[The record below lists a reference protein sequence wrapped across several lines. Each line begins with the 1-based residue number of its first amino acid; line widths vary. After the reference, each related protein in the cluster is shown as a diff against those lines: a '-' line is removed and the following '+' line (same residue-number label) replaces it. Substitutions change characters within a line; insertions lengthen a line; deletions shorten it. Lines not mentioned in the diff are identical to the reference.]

1 MAANDQED
9 HIMDESAN
17 EIDLVVG
24 SMINVRPDEDRE
36 AYEEEYER
44 MQDVQEMLRE
54 EGIEVDLLSQ
64 PGTEVWEGGIASFY
78 DLYQL
83 KQLAAHLERGEDVKM
98 LLSDSSPN
106 GEEYD
111 SLLAD
116 IISEEAT
123 TRFPHLIR
131 HQGDGGFYL
140 PADFSEPIWA
150 ESEDDEEEFDEEDDE
165 DMFEEGRVITFGSS
179 VALLRELTELE
190 ELFRQA
196 SVPLGGPRQA
206 LQTLKTGAEQSVSNG
221 LPLILW

>member
-1 MAANDQED
+1 
-9 HIMDESAN
+9 MDETLN

-44 MQDVQEMLRE
+44 MQDVQDLLRE
-54 EGIEVDLLSQ
+54 EGVEVDLLSQ
-64 PGTEVWEGGIASFY
+64 PGTEVWEGGIPSFY

-83 KQLAAHLERGEDVKM
+83 KQLAAHLERGEDVQM
-98 LLSDSSPN
+98 LLNNSSPD
-106 GEEYD
+106 GDEYD

-116 IISEEAT
+116 IVSEEVD

-140 PADFSEPIWA
+140 PADFSAPIWV
-150 ESEDDEEEFDEEDDE
+150 ESEEDEELDEDDEVDL
-165 DMFEEGRVITFGSS
+165 FEEGNVITFGSS
-179 VALLRELTELE
+179 VALQRELTEVE
-190 ELFRQA
+190 ELFRHA
-196 SVPLGGPRQA
+196 NIPMGGPRQA
-206 LQTLKTGAEQSVSNG
+206 LQTLKTGAEQSVNNG

>member
-1 MAANDQED
+1 
-9 HIMDESAN
+9 MDETLY

-44 MQDVQEMLRE
+44 MQDVQELLRD

-98 LLSDSSPN
+98 LLSNSSPN
-106 GEEYD
+106 GEDYD
-111 SLLAD
+111 NLLAD
-116 IISEEAT
+116 IVSEEAT

-140 PADFSEPIWA
+140 PADFADPIWA
-150 ESEDDEEEFDEEDDE
+150 ESDDEEDEEFDEEDEE
-165 DMFEEGRVITFGSS
+165 DLFEEGKIITFGSS
-179 VALLRELTELE
+179 MALLRELTEIE
-190 ELFRQA
+190 DLFRQA
-196 SVPLGGPRQA
+196 NIPMGGPRQA
-206 LQTLKTGAEQSVSNG
+206 LQTLKTGAEQSISTG